1 MGNIG
6 SRGASNPPPPPPHL
20 DGRGHGVPPPY
31 YHRYPAWPPGPAAPP
46 PVPFPAQVERQR
58 AVSVHAGVN
67 IKGDTLRLERDDDGR
82 RLLAFSFDADAPGS
96 ITVYFFAQEDDDSVL
111 KATKENLLQPVTV
124 NFKEGKGQEFKQPSG
139 TGIDLSMFEE
149 SELTKVGEDGVFP
162 VAFKVEVDVSSNQD
176 LEREQ
181 DAEDSKSLAKFA
193 VFVKKDNTEYGI
205 QVVQQILWV
214 NGTRYVLQEI
224 YGIGNRNTADK
235 NVDEDDSGKECV
247 VCLTEPRDT
256 TVLPCRHMC
265 LCMECAQLVRFQ
277 TNKCPICRQ
286 PIERL
291 LEIEFDSKPMPHQGD
306 Q

>member
-1 MGNIG
+1 MGSLRRTTTG
-6 SRGASNPPPPPPHL
+6 TRLGPRVPPRRRRCRFQRRWSGKGPCLCTPASTSRGIPCVWSATTTAAAYSPSPSTPTPPEGSPLVLFL
-20 DGRGHGVPPPY
+20 D
-31 YHRYPAWPPGPAAPP
+31 
-46 PVPFPAQVERQR
+46 
-58 AVSVHAGVN
+58 SC
-67 IKGDTLRLERDDDGR
+67 
-82 RLLAFSFDADAPGS
+82 

-306 Q
+306 